1 MKKLLLSLALL
12 ISVSTYGQYGLQV
25 IVKHVPIVYDSIY
38 CVVNTIPMSGDC
50 TFALE
55 KKEINGSKIVV
66 NASFDSNRKC
76 MGNGIHDTISL
87 GRFPEGK
94 YTLTFTL
101 TDKDSFWGDNI
112 NIVPFEVIYGPNITT
127 SINQKATATNAFLFP
142 NTPNPFSNETE
153 IKYFVPENA
162 KNACI
167 YVFSLNGN
175 LMLTKPLTQT
185 GNSNIIIS
193 NSELS
198 AGMYVYTL
206 AIGGIEVDSK
216 RMILTEK

>member
-25 IVKHVPIVYDSIY
+25 IVKHVPTVYDSIY

-66 NASFDSNRKC
+66 NASFDSDCKC

-101 TDKDSFWGDNI
+101 IDKNSFLGDNI

-127 SINQKATATNAFLFP
+127 SANQKEAVINAFLYQ
-142 NTPNPFSNETE
+142 NTPNPFTNQTE
-153 IKYFVPENA
+153 IRYYLPENA
-162 KNACI
+162 ENSVL

-175 LMLTKPLTQT
+175 MLLSKPLTET
-185 GNSNIIIS
+185 GNGSITIS
-193 NSELS
+193 NSELQ

-206 AIGGIEVDSK
+206 AIDGVEVDSK
-216 RMILTEK
+216 RMILTNE

>member
-25 IVKHVPIVYDSIY
+25 IVKHVPTVYDSIY
-38 CVVNTIPMSGDC
+38 CVLNTIPMSGDC

-66 NASFDSNRKC
+66 NASFDSDCKC

-101 TDKDSFWGDNI
+101 TDKNSFLGDNI

-127 SINQKATATNAFLFP
+127 SANQKATATEAVLYQ
-142 NTPNPFSNETE
+142 NTPNPFSAETE
-153 IKYFVPENA
+153 LKYSVPENA
-162 KNACI
+162 ENAVI
-167 YVFSLNGN
+167 NVFSLNGN
-175 LMLTKPLTQT
+175 MLLSKPLNKT
-185 GNSNIIIS
+185 GNGSITIS
-193 NSELS
+193 GSELE
-198 AGMYVYTL
+198 AGMYIYTL
-206 AIGGIEVDSK
+206 TIGGVEVDSK
-216 RMILTEK
+216 RIILVK